1 LAVLAGINI
10 EFDPALLNQKAADG
24 TPIPPPKANEKW
36 KDVTARQALQALLDN
51 YGLEMTQIPGNP
63 ILRVA
68 PTDAHSAAPVMT
80 KVNLVGK
87 APANG
92 GATEEPTNTS
102 KGDDVINVTIDDLP
116 LPNAIRNLAVLAGI
130 NIEFDP
136 ALLNQK
142 AADGT
147 PIPPPK
153 ANEKWTDV
161 TPKQALQKLLDEYG
175 WEITRNPAYPIL
187 RIVAKK

>member
-1 LAVLAGINI
+1 
-10 EFDPALLNQKAADG
+10 
-24 TPIPPPKANEKW
+24 
-36 KDVTARQALQALLDN
+36 
-51 YGLEMTQIPGNP
+51 
-63 ILRVA
+63 
-68 PTDAHSAAPVMT
+68 
-80 KVNLVGK
+80 
-87 APANG
+87 
-92 GATEEPTNTS
+92 
-102 KGDDVINVTIDDLP
+102 
-116 LPNAIRNLAVLAGI
+116 LAVLAGI